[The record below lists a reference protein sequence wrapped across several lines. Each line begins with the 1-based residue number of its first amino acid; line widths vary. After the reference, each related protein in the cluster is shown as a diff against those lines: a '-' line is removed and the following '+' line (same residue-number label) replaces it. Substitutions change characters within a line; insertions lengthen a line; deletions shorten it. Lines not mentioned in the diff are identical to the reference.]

1 MEQEKRDFGSQGK
14 KGMSEVV
21 FGARFLRRGLRWSKT
36 LAAENNDEP
45 INRDAYE
52 HEAAKQQGN
61 ARLFF

>member
-1 MEQEKRDFGSQGK
+1 MGLAEI
-14 KGMSEVV
+14 V
-21 FGARFLRRGLRWSKT
+21 FGARFLRRGLGSSKT

-52 HEAAKQQGN
+52 HEATKQHGK